1 MLENTPDLVVNGRFR
16 AGKAAERQSESSE
29 TQQPHP
35 PRELD
40 DCELAA
46 ARGRGWVSFLVD
58 QFEWGIL
65 GHPCVCRTL
74 SCAAPESSPAPV
86 SATFDVLE
94 KK

>member
-46 ARGRGWVSFLVD
+46 VGSFLVD

-65 GHPCVCRTL
+65 GHPTVCRTL